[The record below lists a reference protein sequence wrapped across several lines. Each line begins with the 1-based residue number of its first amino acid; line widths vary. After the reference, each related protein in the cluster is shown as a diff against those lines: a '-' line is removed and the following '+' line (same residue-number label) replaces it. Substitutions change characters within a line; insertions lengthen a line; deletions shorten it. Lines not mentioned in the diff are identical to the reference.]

1 MGTGSQGCESHEVVN
16 LELRTPVDSLNDP
29 GSNLEILTNTN
40 SYIIVF
46 NIVQGRTIMY
56 GHQGPLTRVA
66 AGCLQRAR
74 SVAL

>member
-46 NIVQGRTIMY
+46 NIV
-56 GHQGPLTRVA
+56 
-66 AGCLQRAR
+66 
-74 SVAL
+74 